1 MDVTQIRNDSYG
13 EGRLFQEIL
22 PYISIPNEKSVFKLR
37 LNGKSKR
44 ESDAL
49 LAVKID
55 PAVLEAQ
62 VTIDTGYD
70 CRKCEKGKTQSIQPT
85 KDTDGESRR
94 LDFEKAV
101 RLQRAALLS
110 LSGQQMNLLMR
121 YVETLREQ
129 RHSMQK
135 QLECAFC
142 KTNGH
147 PEMWYTT
154 HALKDG
160 KGRVR
165 CPVLRAYSCRRCGAT
180 GDNAHTIKYCPNK

>member
-1 MDVTQIRNDSYG
+1 MSPEKHDRTRLHRNHDCPISSWIHETESRAHDDDAY
-13 EGRLFQEIL
+13 RL
-22 PYISIPNEKSVFKLR
+22 SIAY
-37 LNGKSKR
+37 
-44 ESDAL
+44 AL

-70 CRKCEKGKTQSIQPT
+70 CRKCEKGKSQSIQPT